1 LLDVVRSVESHTGPD
16 VQSPL
21 YTHVEVVT
29 QSLRVNPGLMR
40 VAEDDVGSAFL
51 DHLPGLVRLTL
62 GGDRPLVAVGVG
74 DAGKELGGRTRR
86 IVVDPAEVRKAHEVW
101 KFQSTKVPKAGE
113 TRAQRDGET
122 VGVIGPTHSLLCLR
136 SGLVDHLSYLVPLIQ
151 LILERGLEL
160 LRHAKIGR

>member
-1 LLDVVRSVESHTGPD
+1 PSRPVGRALLDVVRSVESHTGPD

-62 GGDRPLVAVGVG
+62 GGDRPLVAAGVG

-86 IVVDPAEVRKAHEVW
+86 IVVDPAEVRKAHEVGE
-101 KFQSTKVPKAGE
+101 FQGTKVAKTGKPG
-113 TRAQRDGET
+113 TQRNGKG
-122 VGVIGPTHSLLCLR
+122 VGVVIPAHSLLSMGCSLI
-136 SGLVDHLSYLVPLIQ
+136 DHLVYL
-151 LILERGLEL
+151 
-160 LRHAKIGR
+160 A